1 MTGIQRLL
9 QWQWRHN
16 SIASDLVR
24 MFLGAALLIRGL
36 LFALNPETLADL
48 TSDRVVDWVAYYIMS
63 AHLVGGLFLMI
74 GLFTRIAALIQI
86 PILVGALLVVHIR
99 EGLTTPDQS
108 LELASLVL
116 FLLVVFFVFGPGKK
130 SVDYRLFGRELT
142 GERPA

>member
-86 PILVGALLVVHIR
+86 PILLGALLVVHIR
-99 EGLTTPDQS
+99 EGLTTPNQS

-130 SVDYRLFGRELT
+130 SVDYRLFGRELA